1 METRANYVLIG
12 AFTIGVA
19 VFGLLFALWA
29 AKFASDRSWQTY
41 AVVFNEP
48 VTGLSEGSSVQYN
61 GIAVG
66 TVQGLQLS
74 PDDPRQVVARLRIDA
89 RAPVKSD
96 TQARLSMTSLTGPP
110 IIQLTGGSPEA
121 PRLVDTSSRDVPI
134 IPTAPSALQNIT
146 DTANR
151 LVERLDG
158 LLSEEN
164 IASIESTLSN
174 IENATAAF
182 GERREDISGLLRS
195 AREASEQLEQTLATA
210 NSTIADFDRN
220 FVQQLPPLMERLDST
235 MVRLDSAADGADA
248 VLNENRAA
256 INSFANEGLSQL
268 GPTLGELRG
277 LVRDLRR
284 ISDRLDAN
292 PVRYLLGRDTPTEFE
307 PE

>member
-121 PRLVDTSSRDVPI
+121 PRLVETSSRDVPI

-235 MVRLDSAADGADA
+235 MIRLDSAADGADA

>member
-235 MVRLDSAADGADA
+235 MIRLDSAADGADA

>member
-12 AFTIGVA
+12 AFTIAVA

-29 AKFASDRSWQTY
+29 AKFASDRSWQAY

-66 TVQGLQLS
+66 TVQSLQLS

-110 IIQLTGGSPEA
+110 IIQLTGGSPDA
-121 PRLVDTSSRDVPI
+121 PRLVDTTTREVPI
-134 IPTAPSALQNIT
+134 IPTAPSALQNIA

-164 IASIESTLSN
+164 ITSIENTLAN
-174 IENATAAF
+174 LENATAAF
-182 GERREDISGLLRS
+182 GEGREDIAALLRS
-195 AREASEQLEQTLATA
+195 ARQASEQLERTLANA
-210 NSTIADFDRN
+210 NSTIEGFDRA
-220 FVQQLPPLMERLDST
+220 FVQELPPLMDRLDST
-235 MVRLDSAADGADA
+235 LARLDSAADGADA
-248 VLNENRAA
+248 ILNENRAA

-284 ISDRLDAN
+284 ISDRLDRS
-292 PVRYLLGRDTPTEFE
+292 PVRYLLGRDAPPEFE

>member
-220 FVQQLPPLMERLDST
+220 FVQELPPLMDRLDST
-235 MVRLDSAADGADA
+235 LARLDSAADGADA
-248 VLNENRAA
+248 ILNENRAA
-256 INSFANEGLSQL
+256 INSFANDGLSQL

-284 ISDRLDAN
+284 ISDRLDNN
-292 PVRYLLGRDTPTEFE
+292 PVRYLFGRDAPTEFE

>member
-12 AFTIGVA
+12 AFTIAVA

>member
-12 AFTIGVA
+12 AFTIAVA

-29 AKFASDRSWQTY
+29 AKFASDRSWQEY

-48 VTGLSEGSSVQYN
+48 VTGLTEGSSVQYN

-66 TVQGLQLS
+66 TVQSLQLS
-74 PDDPRQVVARLRIDA
+74 PDDPREVIASLRVDA

-96 TQARLSMTSLTGPP
+96 TQARLSITSLTGPP

-121 PRLVDTSSRDVPI
+121 PRLVDTTDREVPI
-134 IPTAPSALQNIT
+134 IPTASSALQNIA
-146 DTANR
+146 DTASR
-151 LVERLDG
+151 MVERLDG

-164 IASIESTLSN
+164 ISSIENTLAN
-174 IENATAAF
+174 LENATAAF
-182 GERREDISGLLRS
+182 GDRREDISALLQS
-195 AREASEQLEQTLATA
+195 AREASEQLEQTLASA
-210 NSTIADFDRN
+210 NSAIEGFDRN
-220 FVQQLPPLMERLDST
+220 FVQELPPLMDRLDST
-235 MVRLDSAADGADA
+235 LARLDSAADGADA
-248 VLNENRAA
+248 ILNENRAA
-256 INSFANEGLSQL
+256 INSFANDGLSQL

-284 ISDRLDAN
+284 ISDRLDSN
-292 PVRYLLGRDTPTEFE
+292 PVRYLFGRDAPTEFE

>member
-12 AFTIGVA
+12 AFTIAVA

-66 TVQGLQLS
+66 TVQALQLS

-89 RAPVKSD
+89 LAPVKSD

-110 IIQLTGGSPEA
+110 IIQLTGGSPDA
-121 PRLVDTSSRDVPI
+121 PRLVDTTSRDVPI
-134 IPTAPSALQNIT
+134 IPTAPSALQNIA

-164 IASIESTLSN
+164 IASIESTLAN

-182 GERREDISGLLRS
+182 GDRREDISALLRS
-195 AREASEQLEQTLATA
+195 ARDASEQLEQTLATA
-210 NSTIADFDRN
+210 NSALADFDRG
-220 FVQQLPPLMERLDST
+220 FVQELPPLMERLDGT
-235 MVRLDSAADGADA
+235 MARLDSAAEGADA
-248 VLNENRAA
+248 ILNENRAA

-284 ISDRLDAN
+284 ISDRLDNN
-292 PVRYLLGRDTPTEFE
+292 PVRYLLGRDAPTEFE

>member
-248 VLNENRAA
+248 ILNENRAA

-292 PVRYLLGRDTPTEFE
+292 PVRYLLGRDKPTEFE

>member
-12 AFTIGVA
+12 AFTIAVA

-248 VLNENRAA
+248 ILNENRAA